1 MRKIILAAAV
11 ATSALGLAACSNNAE
26 RETDEAVEAIEADA
40 EVNADATGEEIETT
54 TTQSAAE
61 VDAAA
66 ARAAAQAERTTD
78 QIGDDALGVVN
89 SAEEAGAE

>member
-11 ATSALGLAACSNNAE
+11 ATSALGLAACSNNTEA
-26 RETDEAVEAIEADA
+26 ETDEAVVAMEADA
-40 EVNADATGEEIETT
+40 EANADNAGEEIQAT
-54 TTQSAAE
+54 TTQSTAE

-66 ARAAAQAERTTD
+66 RRAAEEAERTTD